1 MSLGFR
7 SLVLASLTLACVVFA
22 NDKKKNVLPAYVLNA
37 RTVLVMIEPD
47 AGAPITDLTGNK
59 KALDDVERAIS
70 KWGWLTPVQD
80 AQTADLIIT
89 IRKGHDR
96 IVEPT
101 IGGGPVNDRPVV
113 IQSTDSS
120 VRIAGRGRQ
129 SDPSADPTDPSRGPQ
144 NPSLHPQTEIGSAND
159 SFSVYQGQ
167 VEHPLN
173 RAPAWRFVG
182 KNALHAP
189 NVPAVT
195 EFRKAVEE
203 AQKQQKNP

>member
-1 MSLGFR
+1 MPFYSRIAVLI
-7 SLVLASLTLACVVFA
+7 VLASTSLAFA
-22 NDKKKNVLPAYVLNA
+22 KDKNKNVLPAYVLSA

-101 IGGGPVNDRPVV
+101 IGGRPVSDRPVV
-113 IQSTDSS
+113 VQSTDSS

-129 SDPSADPTDPSRGPQ
+129 PDSSADPTGPQ
-144 NPSLHPQTEIGSAND
+144 DPSLHPQTEIGSAND
-159 SFSVYQGQ
+159 SFTVYQGR
-167 VEHPLN
+167 VEQPLE
-173 RAPAWRFVG
+173 RAPVWRYIG
-182 KNALHAP
+182 KNALRAP

-195 EFRKAVEE
+195 EFRKAVQETE
-203 AQKQQKNP
+203 KQVKAHP

>member
-1 MSLGFR
+1 MTFHSRIAILAFVALTSLA
-7 SLVLASLTLACVVFA
+7 LAK
-22 NDKKKNVLPAYVLNA
+22 DKNKNVLPAYVLKA

-59 KALDDVERAIS
+59 KALDEVERAIS

-113 IQSTDSS
+113 VQSTDSS
-120 VRIAGRGRQ
+120 VRVAGRGRQ
-129 SDPSADPTDPSRGPQ
+129 PDTSADPGGP
-144 NPSLHPQTEIGSAND
+144 TEPFFASADRNWI
-159 SFSVYQGQ
+159 SK
-167 VEHPLN
+167 
-173 RAPAWRFVG
+173 RFVHCLSRSSRAAPG
-182 KNALHAP
+182 ACSCVALRGQECFTGTQRSGGQR
-189 NVPAVT
+189 VP
-195 EFRKAVEE
+195 ESS
-203 AQKQQKNP
+203 

>member
-1 MSLGFR
+1 MSFHSRIALLIVVAF
-7 SLVLASLTLACVVFA
+7 ASVTLAK
-22 NDKKKNVLPAYVLNA
+22 DKKNLLPAYVLNA

-59 KALDDVERAIS
+59 KALDEVERAIS

-96 IVEPT
+96 LVEPT

-113 IQSTDSS
+113 VQSTDSS
-120 VRIAGRGRQ
+120 VRVAGRGRQ
-129 SDPSADPTDPSRGPQ
+129 PDSSADPTNAPR
-144 NPSLHPQTEIGSAND
+144 NPSVHPQTEIGSAND
-159 SFSVYQGQ
+159 SFTVYQGK
-167 VEHPLN
+167 VERPLEG
-173 RAPAWRFVG
+173 APMWRYVG
-182 KNALHAP
+182 KNALRGP
-189 NVPAVT
+189 NVAAVT

-203 AQKQQKNP
+203 TQKQQKNP

>member
-1 MSLGFR
+1 MPFYSRIAVLI
-7 SLVLASLTLACVVFA
+7 VLASTSLAFA
-22 NDKKKNVLPAYVLNA
+22 KDKNKNVLPAYVLSA

-101 IGGGPVNDRPVV
+101 IGGRPVSDRPVV
-113 IQSTDSS
+113 VQSTDSS
-120 VRIAGRGRQ
+120 VRIAGQGRQ
-129 SDPSADPTDPSRGPQ
+129 PDSSADPTGPQ
-144 NPSLHPQTEIGSAND
+144 DPSLHPQTEIGSAND
-159 SFSVYQGQ
+159 SFTVYQGR
-167 VEHPLN
+167 VEQPLE
-173 RAPAWRFVG
+173 RAPVWRYIG
-182 KNALHAP
+182 KNALRAP

-195 EFRKAVEE
+195 EFRKAVQETE
-203 AQKQQKNP
+203 KQVKAHP

>member
-1 MSLGFR
+1 MSPRFR
-7 SLVLASLTLACVVFA
+7 SVVLASLALACLVFA
-22 NDKKKNVLPAYVLNA
+22 KDKKKNILPAYVLNA
-37 RTVLVMIEPD
+37 HTVLVMIEPD

-101 IGGGPVNDRPVV
+101 IGGGSVNDRPVV
-113 IQSTDSS
+113 VQSTDSS

-129 SDPSADPTDPSRGPQ
+129 PDPSADPTDPSRGPQ

-159 SFSVYQGQ
+159 SFTVYQG
-167 VEHPLN
+167 
-173 RAPAWRFVG
+173 
-182 KNALHAP
+182 
-189 NVPAVT
+189 
-195 EFRKAVEE
+195 
-203 AQKQQKNP
+203 